1 MPATLNV
8 RIGMLFDHLRL
19 VDVNVKGSN
28 LLSKAVLCR
37 GCLLNLE
44 ITSLE
49 VNSASSLCI
58 SLKNHS

>member
-1 MPATLNV
+1 
-8 RIGMLFDHLRL
+8 MLFDHLRL
-19 VDVNVKGSN
+19 VDVNVKGNN